1 MFLLGKLKLYAA
13 LVGAALVAV
22 VTVYY
27 RGRADGRDDLEYEL
41 KDDRLDKILTAKE
54 VEDELQNS
62 SDDDIAARAS
72 RWVRSESDG

>member
-41 KDDRLDKILTAKE
+41 KDDRLEKILTAKE

>member
-13 LVGAALVAV
+13 LIGAALVAV

-27 RGRADGRDDLEYEL
+27 RGRADGKVELEYEI

-54 VEDELQNS
+54 VQDDVQTLD
-62 SDDDIAARAS
+62 DDDIAARAG